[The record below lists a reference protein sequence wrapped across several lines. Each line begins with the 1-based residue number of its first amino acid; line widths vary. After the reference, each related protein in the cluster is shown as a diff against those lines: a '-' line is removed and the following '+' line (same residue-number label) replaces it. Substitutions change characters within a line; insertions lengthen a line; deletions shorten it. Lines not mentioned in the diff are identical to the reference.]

1 MNNIVL
7 LKCILN
13 EQNEFYVY
21 VVDKNYKNIPCI
33 ISKNLRV
40 NNRFYIIQQS
50 QLEHKYSHRQ
60 TEFYYINGTVEILPD
75 YFDIGEKIISCNEL
89 YDIVVNKK
97 IINGIDLIMLEDI
110 CSSVCSGDE
119 LLKYLIYL
127 FKLFV

>member
-60 TEFYYINGTVEILPD
+60 T
-75 YFDIGEKIISCNEL
+75 
-89 YDIVVNKK
+89 
-97 IINGIDLIMLEDI
+97 
-110 CSSVCSGDE
+110 
-119 LLKYLIYL
+119 
-127 FKLFV
+127 